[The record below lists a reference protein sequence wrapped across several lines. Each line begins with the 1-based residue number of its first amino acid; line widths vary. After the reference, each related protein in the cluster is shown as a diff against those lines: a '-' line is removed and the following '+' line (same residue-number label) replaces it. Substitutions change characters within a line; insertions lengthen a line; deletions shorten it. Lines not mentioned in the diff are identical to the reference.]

1 MVVASGRN
9 IRKVDSNQ
17 SLDLNEAA
25 THFLVSLSPEER
37 QASQN
42 EVYKF
47 VRWYGGER
55 SFAELKAP
63 DIAHYS
69 ERLSLSD
76 TDYATKLEIVR
87 SFLAYA
93 KKKGWSKSNLATHLK
108 AKKTKIPP
116 KSSPLH
122 GLPEAIPLTQ
132 QRYTELEAELAV
144 LRDKSSR
151 LIDEIRRAAADKDF
165 RENAPLAAAREQR
178 GHVEGQIR
186 ELEETLKSAIIIDK
200 AEKTNLKVS
209 AGDSI
214 ILRDLASGEELHYIL
229 VSPREVDPAKGKISV
244 ASPIG
249 KAVTGRRQ
257 GEVIEAAAPAGKL
270 RYQIEQI
277 EH

>member
-1 MVVASGRN
+1 VN
-9 IRKVDSNQ
+9 QNQ
-17 SLDLNEAA
+17 SLTLNEAA
-25 THFLVSLSPEER
+25 TRFLVSLSPEEG

-47 VRWYGGER
+47 VRWYGWER

-63 DIAHYS
+63 DIAHYA

-76 TDYATKLEIVR
+76 TDYAGKLEIVR

-93 KKKGWSKSNLATHLK
+93 KKQGWSKINLATHLK
-108 AKKTKIPP
+108 AKKLKAQP

-122 GLPEAIPLTQ
+122 GLPETTPLTQ
-132 QRYTELEAELAV
+132 QRYTELEAELAG
-144 LRDKSSR
+144 LRDKRSR

-186 ELEETLKSAIIIDK
+186 ELEEALKSAIIIDK
-200 AEKTNLKVS
+200 VEKANLKVS

-214 ILRDLASGEELHYIL
+214 ILRDLASGEELRYLL
-229 VSPREVDPAKGKISV
+229 VSPREVDPAKGKISI

-249 KAVTGRRQ
+249 KAVIDRYQ
-257 GEVIEAAAPAGKL
+257 GEVVEVAAPAGRL
-270 RYQIEQI
+270 RYQIKQI

>member
-1 MVVASGRN
+1 M
-9 IRKVDSNQ
+9 DSNQ
-17 SLDLNEAA
+17 SPNLNNAA
-25 THFLVSLSPEER
+25 TRFLVSLSPEQR

-55 SFAELKAP
+55 AFTELEAP
-63 DIAHYS
+63 DIARYA

-76 TDYATKLEIVR
+76 TDYAGKLEIVR
-87 SFLAYA
+87 SFLVHA
-93 KKKGWSKSNLATHLK
+93 KKQGWSKSNLATHLK
-108 AKKTKIPP
+108 AKKTKRQP
-116 KSSPLH
+116 KSSPVR

-132 QRYTELEAELAV
+132 QSYTELEAELAG

-151 LIDEIRRAAADKDF
+151 LIEEIRRAAADKDF

-186 ELEETLKSAIIIDK
+186 ELEETLKSATIIDK
-200 AEKTNLKVS
+200 AAKANLRVS
-209 AGDSI
+209 AGDSVV
-214 ILRDLASGEELHYIL
+214 LRDLASGEELRYIL
-229 VSPREVDPAKGKISV
+229 VSPREVDPAKGKISA
-244 ASPIG
+244 ASPTG

-257 GEVIEAAAPAGKL
+257 GEVVEVAAPAGKL

>member
-1 MVVASGRN
+1 MDG
-9 IRKVDSNQ
+9 NQ
-17 SLDLNEAA
+17 NPNLNEAA

-47 VRWYGGER
+47 VRWCGGER
-55 SFAELKAP
+55 TFSELKAP
-63 DIAHYS
+63 DIARYA

-76 TDYATKLEIVR
+76 TDYVSKLEIVR
-87 SFLAYA
+87 GFLVHA
-93 KKKGWSKSNLATHLK
+93 KKQGWSKGNLATHLK
-108 AKKTKIPP
+108 TRKTKIKT
-116 KSSPLH
+116 KSSPGH

-132 QRYTELEAELAV
+132 QRYNELETELAG

-151 LIDEIRRAAADKDF
+151 LIEEIRRAAADKDF

-186 ELEETLKSAIIIDK
+186 ELEETLKAAIIIDK
-200 AEKTNLKVS
+200 AQKADLKVS

-214 ILRDLASGEELHYIL
+214 VLRDLASGEELRYIL
-229 VSPREVDPAKGKISV
+229 VSPREVDPAKGKISI

-257 GEVIEAAAPAGKL
+257 GEIVEVAAPVGRL

>member
-1 MVVASGRN
+1 M
-9 IRKVDSNQ
+9 DSNQ
-17 SLDLNEAA
+17 SLNLNEAA
-25 THFLVSLSPEER
+25 TRFLVSLSPKER
-37 QASQN
+37 QVSHN

-55 SFAELKAP
+55 TFAELEAP
-63 DIAHYS
+63 DIAHYA
-69 ERLSLSD
+69 ERLSISD

-87 SFLAYA
+87 SFLVYA

-108 AKKTKIPP
+108 AKKVKAQT

-122 GLPEAIPLTQ
+122 NLPEATPLTLQ
-132 QRYTELEAELAV
+132 KYTELEVELAG
-144 LRDKSSR
+144 LRDKRSQ
-151 LIDEIRRAAADKDF
+151 LINEIRRAAADKDF

-186 ELEETLKSAIIIDK
+186 ELEEALNSAIIIDK
-200 AEKTNLKVS
+200 AKKTNLKVS

-214 ILRDLASGEELHYIL
+214 ILRDLDSGEELYYIL
-229 VSPREVDPAKGKISV
+229 VSPREVDPAKGKISI

-249 KAVTGRRQ
+249 KAVSGRHQ
-257 GEVIEAAAPAGKL
+257 GEVIEVAAPIGKL

>member
-1 MVVASGRN
+1 M
-9 IRKVDSNQ
+9 DSKQIPN
-17 SLDLNEAA
+17 LNEAA
-25 THFLVSLSPEER
+25 TSFLVGLSPEER

-47 VRWYGGER
+47 VRWHGGER
-55 SFAELKAP
+55 AFTELKAP
-63 DIAHYS
+63 DIARYA

-76 TDYATKLEIVR
+76 TDYASKLEIVR
-87 SFLAYA
+87 SFLVHA

-108 AKKTKIPP
+108 AKKTKIKT
-116 KSSPLH
+116 KSSPVR
-122 GLPEAIPLTQ
+122 GLPEAVPLTQ
-132 QRYTELEAELAV
+132 QRYTELEAELAG

-151 LIDEIRRAAADKDF
+151 LIEEIRRAAADKDF

-186 ELEETLKSAIIIDK
+186 ELEETLKSAVIIDK
-200 AEKTNLKVS
+200 AEKSNLRVS

-214 ILRDLASGEELHYIL
+214 VLRDLTSGEELRYIL
-229 VSPREVDPAKGKISV
+229 VSPREVDPTKGKISI

-249 KAVTGRRQ
+249 KAITGHRQ
-257 GEVIEAAAPAGKL
+257 GEVVEVAAPAGKL
-270 RYQIEQI
+270 RYQITQI

>member
-1 MVVASGRN
+1 
-9 IRKVDSNQ
+9 VDSNQ
-17 SLDLNEAA
+17 NPNLNEAA
-25 THFLVSLSPEER
+25 TRFLVSLSAEER
-37 QASQN
+37 QARQN

-55 SFAELKAP
+55 AFAELKAP
-63 DIAHYS
+63 NIAHYA

-76 TDYATKLEIVR
+76 TDYASKLEIVR

-93 KKKGWSKSNLATHLK
+93 KKQGWSKVNLATHLK
-108 AKKTKIPP
+108 KKKTKLTP
-116 KSSPLH
+116 KSSSLRAS
-122 GLPEAIPLTQ
+122 PEAVPLTQ
-132 QRYTELEAELAV
+132 QRYEELETELAD

-151 LIDEIRRAAADKDF
+151 LIEEIRRAAADKDF
-165 RENAPLAAAREQR
+165 RENAPLTAAREQR

-186 ELEETLKSAIIIDK
+186 ELEETLKSATIIDK
-200 AEKTNLKVS
+200 AEKTDLKAS
-209 AGDSI
+209 TGDKI
-214 ILRDLASGEELHYIL
+214 VLRDLASGEELHYIL
-229 VSPREVDPAKGKISV
+229 VSPREVDPTRGKISI

-257 GEVIEAAAPAGKL
+257 GQVVEVAAPVGKL

>member
-1 MVVASGRN
+1 M
-9 IRKVDSNQ
+9 DSNQ
-17 SLDLNEAA
+17 NPNLNEAA
-25 THFLVSLSPEER
+25 TRFLLNLSAEER
-37 QASQN
+37 QTSQN

-55 SFAELKAP
+55 AFSELKAP
-63 DIAHYS
+63 DIAHYA

-76 TDYATKLEIVR
+76 TDYASKLEIVR
-87 SFLAYA
+87 SFLMHA
-93 KKKGWSKSNLATHLK
+93 KKQGWSKSNLATHLK
-108 AKKTKIPP
+108 TKKTKLKP
-116 KSSPLH
+116 KSLPRR

-132 QRYTELEAELAV
+132 QRYNELETELAELK
-144 LRDKSSR
+144 DKSSR
-151 LIDEIRRAAADKDF
+151 LIEEIRRAAADKDF

-186 ELEETLKSAIIIDK
+186 ELEETLKSATIIDK
-200 AEKTNLKVS
+200 AHKAELKVS

-214 ILRDLASGEELHYIL
+214 VLRDLASGEELRYIL
-229 VSPREVDPAKGKISV
+229 VSPREVDPAKGKISI

-257 GEVIEAAAPAGKL
+257 GEVVEVAAPVGKL